1 MGIGMTMAIGMGTTM
16 GTMEMKMGIRMNTSL
31 PITHQYSTT
40 QRGYWN
46 RNEMMRKINKQVD
59 RRPIMKAIIRRMN
72 CLSSQFSLQF
82 QQNYSHLADT
92 RLAYHDNAE
101 SSSSSR
107 GFRGLAA
114 DSAIAIPELRIDTN
128 QATCQSDDRATQ
140 DATSHPFQK

>member
-1 MGIGMTMAIGMGTTM
+1 MGMTNRNGNNNGNGNENKNLTKYIIT
-16 GTMEMKMGIRMNTSL
+16 NYTS
-31 PITHQYSTT
+31 IIMTT

-46 RNEMMRKINKQVD
+46 RYEMMRKINKQVD

-82 QQNYSHLADT
+82 QHNYSHLADS

-128 QATCQSDDRATQ
+128 QTTCQSDDRATQ